1 MKSIWFLPYLLCF
14 LLIVGCVTTEDVGRL
29 QWDINEL
36 RTEVKKLKETAPSK
50 SVTSG
55 IEARIKTLEEKQ
67 NATSKTVSDLLIQ
80 VQSLTSD
87 LQMLTGRFEEAKY
100 FSEKTSTELIQSR
113 DRIMTRLN
121 ELEVALKELKIKL
134 ENLEKKTSHL
144 SLQIMQQQETKAS
157 KTLKSEKKSKP
168 KKPPV
173 KELYMSAYQAFRNGD
188 LAEAREKFQS
198 VIKDYPPNEYTDNA
212 RFWIAETYYKEGK
225 YEDAILAYEEL
236 LKQHPDSEKVPGAML
251 KQGLAFFAIKDK
263 KTGAL
268 ILEKLIE
275 KYPDSE
281 PARLAAKK
289 LRKKVIPRKKK

>member
-1 MKSIWFLPYLLCF
+1 MRARGLLLLFFLF
-14 LLIVGCVTTEDVGRL
+14 TIGCVTTEDVGRL

-36 RTEVKKLKETAPSK
+36 RSEVEKLKEAAPSR
-50 SVTSG
+50 SVTSK
-55 IEARIKTLEEKQ
+55 IEARIKAIEEKQ

-80 VQSLTSD
+80 IQSLTSD

-113 DRIMTRLN
+113 DKMMAKIN
-121 ELEVALKELKIKL
+121 ELEVALKELKAKL
-134 ENLEKKTSHL
+134 NTLEKQTSQL
-144 SLQIMQQQETKAS
+144 SLQMVQPETRIS
-157 KTLKSEKKSKP
+157 KRPEETEKP
-168 KKPPV
+168 KPERPPV

-198 VIKDYPPNEYTDNA
+198 VIRDYPPNEYTDNA

-236 LKQHPDSEKVPGAML
+236 LKKHPDSEKVPGAML

-263 KTGAL
+263 KTGTL

-289 LRKKVIPRKKK
+289 LRKKVIPKKKR